1 MKGLVIVHYDEDGQ
15 ARFYCAG
22 EEVRLF
28 IVDERAPGDRVYEW
42 LSRDSADT
50 IRGILRDD
58 PIGSSADERHE
69 AIKHKVLKAIEGK
82 RHLEPVE

>member
-1 MKGLVIVHYDEDGQ
+1 MTATVIVHFDERGEQ
-15 ARFYCAG
+15 SYHVAG
-22 EEVRLF
+22 DSVQFF

-42 LSRDSADT
+42 LRRDDWAA
-50 IRGILRDD
+50 INAILRDD

-69 AIKHKVLKAIEGK
+69 AIKHKILKRLDGK